1 MFCNASLYPA
11 CPIFSDLKVSASQ
24 AHPPSALTSD
34 DQVIDGFTFL
44 R

>member
-1 MFCNASLYPA
+1 MS
-11 CPIFSDLKVSASQ
+11 SDLEVSTSGE
-24 AHPPSALTSD
+24 HPPFATSSD